1 MVNPRVQK
9 AIVHDNCGPTKKI
22 ADLARYKLSKD
33 DAEDYLSVDHKILA
47 AQLDQ
52 MDFVLRRNLKSPHCA
67 PKCCVLACSQCS

>member
-52 MDFVLRRNLKSPHCA
+52 MEHDGGWKKANAAFCKAVK
-67 PKCCVLACSQCS
+67 